1 LILSTLV
8 RLPLIFLAG
17 IFILL
22 EDLREAVQP
31 LAFFSPLTYLVYLF
45 QGAMNGAA
53 FIGPATDFAALLL
66 WITLFGAGAVYS
78 QRRNLMTGL

>member
-1 LILSTLV
+1 
-8 RLPLIFLAG
+8 
-17 IFILL
+17 
-22 EDLREAVQP
+22 
-31 LAFFSPLTYLVYLF
+31 
-45 QGAMNGAA
+45 MNGAA